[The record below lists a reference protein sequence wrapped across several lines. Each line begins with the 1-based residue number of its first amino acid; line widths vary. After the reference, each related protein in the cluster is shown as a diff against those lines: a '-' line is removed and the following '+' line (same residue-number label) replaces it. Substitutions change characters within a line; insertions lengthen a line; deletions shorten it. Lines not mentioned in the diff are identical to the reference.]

1 MAKKIVIGVGG
12 TGLEV
17 LRCLRRRI
25 IEDYPDR
32 GFAQFPRLGFLYI
45 DTDPGAVEISDDNR
59 KRWEVMGRSIE
70 LTPTEYIII
79 QAPAIGRILENL
91 PSYPQVRD
99 WLPILQLKG
108 MDTVAKD
115 TPGAQQIR
123 ALGRM
128 DQYRDT
134 LAALI
139 GPDGELSDDS
149 AIEMVGLQAEYGID
163 ADQARRILQEVRA
176 SITKFGRVQ

>member
-1 MAKKIVIGVGG
+1 
-12 TGLEV
+12 
-17 LRCLRRRI
+17 
-25 IEDYPDR
+25 
-32 GFAQFPRLGFLYI
+32 
-45 DTDPGAVEISDDNR
+45 
-59 KRWEVMGRSIE
+59 
-70 LTPTEYIII
+70 
-79 QAPAIGRILENL
+79 
-91 PSYPQVRD
+91 
-99 WLPILQLKG
+99 
-108 MDTVAKD
+108 
-115 TPGAQQIR
+115 
-123 ALGRM
+123 M